1 MSAVLLLLLAIDLS
15 LPLREPVPVFT
26 VVLLVLLAAPL
37 LARAR
42 VPSSVALL
50 VAGIAL
56 GPHALNV
63 LDRDATIVLLGTVGL
78 LYIMF
83 LAGLEIDL
91 HEFKRHRTNSLAF
104 GLLTFALPQTVG
116 TAVGKGLG
124 LGWPA
129 AILLGSVFASHT
141 LLAYPVV
148 QRLGLQKER
157 AVTTAVGATILT
169 DTLALLLLAVI
180 ASGARAGGG
189 VEPLVL
195 LRLVGLLGALGGLVL
210 WGLPRLGAWV
220 LRTIAADPVSEFV
233 FVLAAVFACALG
245 AELIGVEPIIGAF
258 LAGLALNRL
267 VPEDGP
273 LMNRIAFFG
282 NALFIPFF
290 LLSTGMLVNVD
301 VFAGG
306 GRAWVVTGAMVG
318 VIVTTKGAAAWL
330 TRPTLGYTAVE
341 ARVMF
346 GLTVPQAA
354 ATLAAALVGFQVG
367 LFDEAILNGTIAM
380 VFVTCLVG
388 PWVTERAG
396 ATLAAVAEARRPA
409 RTGAPARILVGV
421 ANPHTAERIVEVALL
436 GREEGGSVQAVTV
449 VAAGPDGG
457 AVVQGERVLARAA
470 AYAAGAAVSL
480 PAHVRVGVNVPR
492 TLARAASE
500 LRASALVMGWD
511 GSAAATR
518 LLFGS
523 LPDRVLAE
531 TPAAVVVA
539 RGDAPASAI
548 RRVLLAVPPLAE
560 LEPGFADAL
569 KLVLRLAA
577 RVGAT
582 IALVTPEPTRPA
594 VARAL
599 SRLTPQVPIAPLALA
614 SWRELLSVMKAEA
627 RPGDAVVLVAA
638 RQGALSWRASLDR
651 LPHAL
656 GRTFP
661 EASLLVVYPAQV
673 PASHLLPAGLTS
685 AERAILDRLTPERI
699 HIGLM
704 PGSRDDLYRQV
715 LASVPRERLGDA
727 LHALLPSASDVSP
740 ELRPGVVLD
749 HARTDAVET
758 PTLFVGVSAP
768 GVSLPGGT
776 APVHAVLLFLAPAH
790 VPPRRYV
797 AWLGAVARLVRD
809 DATVARLASASDA
822 DGVRAALLAAG
833 HDAAPD
839 AVPPSETRELDA
851 GRGDGLPG

>member
-1 MSAVLLLLLAIDLS
+1 MTPILTLLAIDLS

-26 VVLLVLLAAPL
+26 AVLLVLLAAPL
-37 LARAR
+37 LARVR

-91 HEFKRHRTNSLAF
+91 HEFKRHRRQSIAF
-104 GLLTFALPQTVG
+104 GLLTFAIPQSIGTIVG
-116 TAVGKGLG
+116 RALG

-129 AILLGSVFASHT
+129 AVLLGSVFASHT

-189 VEPLVL
+189 VDPLVL
-195 LRLVGLLGALGGLVL
+195 LRLVALLLTLGGLVL

-220 LRTIAADPVSEFV
+220 LRTVAVEPISEFV

-273 LMNRIAFFG
+273 LINRIAFFG

-290 LLSTGMLVNVD
+290 LLSTGMLVDFD

-306 GRAWVVTGAMVG
+306 TRAWIVTGAMLG
-318 VIVTTKGAAAWL
+318 VILTTKGLAAWL

-341 ARVMF
+341 ARVLF

-367 LFDEAILNGTIAM
+367 LFDEAILNGAIAM

-388 PWVTERAG
+388 PWVTEKAG
-396 ATLAAVAEARRPA
+396 ATLAAVAQARRPA
-409 RTGAPARILVGV
+409 RDGVPARILVGV
-421 ANPHTAERIVEVALL
+421 ANPLTAERIVDVALL
-436 GREEGGSVQAVTV
+436 AREDGGSVQAVTV
-449 VAAGPDGG
+449 VTGGTDGG
-457 AVVQGERVLARAA
+457 EVVQGERVLARAA
-470 AYAAGAAVSL
+470 AYAAGADVAL
-480 PAHVRVGVNVPR
+480 AAHVRVGVNVPR

-500 LRASALVMGWD
+500 LRATALVMGWD

-523 LPDRVLAE
+523 LPDRILAE

-539 RGDAPASAI
+539 RGEAPAVSI
-548 RRVLLAVPPLAE
+548 RRVLLVVPPLAD

-569 KLVLRLAA
+569 RLVLRLAA

-582 IALVTPEPTRPA
+582 LALVTPEPTRPA

-599 SRLTPQVPIAPLALA
+599 ERLRPEVPTVSLELDAWRGLMPTLQAAL
-614 SWRELLSVMKAEA
+614 

-638 RQGALSWRASLDR
+638 RQGALSWRSSLDR
-651 LPHAL
+651 LPYTL
-656 GRTFP
+656 GTTFRD
-661 EASLLVVYPAQV
+661 ASLLVVYPAQV
-673 PASHLLPAGLTS
+673 PASVVLPAGLTS
-685 AERAILDRLTPERI
+685 AERAILDRLTSERI
-699 HIGLM
+699 RIGLASTSRVEIHRDLL
-704 PGSRDDLYRQV
+704 GSLSSDAREGA
-715 LASVPRERLGDA
+715 LAAIHQGAATGS
-727 LHALLPSASDVSP
+727 S

-749 HARTDAVET
+749 HARTDAVER
-758 PTLFVGVSAP
+758 PTLFVGVSP
-768 GVSLPGGT
+768 DGVALPGT
-776 APVHAVLLFLAPAH
+776 SAPVQVVLLFLVPAH
-790 VPPRRYV
+790 VPPRRTV
-797 AWLGAVARLVRD
+797 TWLSAVARLVRHD
-809 DATVARLASASDA
+809 ETVARLASAADA
-822 DGVRAALLAAG
+822 EQVRTELLAAVG
-833 HDAAPD
+833 TGALGA
-839 AVPPSETRELDA
+839 TL
-851 GRGDGLPG
+851 